1 MRMRYVGAIFVTW
14 RLGEEKPGDSL
25 QYMNV
30 MNGEHVEDE
39 EDEMKSNDNKMKVT
53 VDVLDV
59 QIVWT
64 SW

>member
-1 MRMRYVGAIFVTW
+1 
-14 RLGEEKPGDSL
+14 
-25 QYMNV
+25 MNV

-39 EDEMKSNDNKMKVT
+39 EGEMKSNDNKMKVT

>member
-1 MRMRYVGAIFVTW
+1 M
-14 RLGEEKPGDSL
+14 E
-25 QYMNV
+25 YMNV

-64 SW
+64 S

>member
-1 MRMRYVGAIFVTW
+1 
-14 RLGEEKPGDSL
+14 
-25 QYMNV
+25 MNV

>member
-1 MRMRYVGAIFVTW
+1 M
-14 RLGEEKPGDSL
+14 

-59 QIVWT
+59 QVVWT
-64 SW
+64 S